1 MLKIASAYIRY
12 RIFIGVYGHYMVTK
26 LKQEYVLNFINV
38 VTVGV
43 SEVCKVFSTEY
54 YESTALTKLSY
65 RPFV

>member
-1 MLKIASAYIRY
+1 MQY
-12 RIFIGVYGHYMVTK
+12 RILIGVYGHYMVTN

-65 RPFV
+65 RPFSKTLLLSRL